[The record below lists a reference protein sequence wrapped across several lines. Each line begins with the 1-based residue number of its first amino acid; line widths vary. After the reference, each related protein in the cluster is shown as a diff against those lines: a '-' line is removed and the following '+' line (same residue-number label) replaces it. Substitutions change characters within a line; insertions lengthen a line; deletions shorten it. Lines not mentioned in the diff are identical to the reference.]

1 MYNTFF
7 KTEEVAI
14 TAFSLAQV
22 FLYVMSLLDNY
33 VSISHTMLTVISE
46 ILFIN
51 KNMQVISWTTISI
64 LNAYKTC
71 PRDEFIWETY

>member
-1 MYNTFF
+1 MIHVY
-7 KTEEVAI
+7 E
-14 TAFSLAQV
+14 LAQI
-22 FLYVMSLLDNY
+22 FSYVISLLENY
-33 VSISHTMLTVISE
+33 VSISHTMLTVIYE